1 MAKDHCKKSAD
12 RLHWGNI
19 GIASERSPLIVK
31 SNDTTL
37 TDPCLLAIESARLMA
52 DLHCENVVLIDVR
65 RHSQVTQCIVVGSGT
80 SDRQM
85 YSVAEDVAELG
96 SESGHPVFQSSRERS
111 SNWMV
116 IDFVD
121 VIVHI
126 FEPNTRAY
134 YDLESLWVDAKRVR
148 WRRAGQGM

>member
-1 MAKDHCKKSAD
+1 M
-12 RLHWGNI
+12 
-19 GIASERSPLIVK
+19 
-31 SNDTTL
+31 
-37 TDPCLLAIESARLMA
+37 
-52 DLHCENVVLIDVR
+52 
-65 RHSQVTQCIVVGSGT
+65 TQFIVVGSGT

-85 YSVAEDVAELG
+85 YSVAADVADLG
-96 SESGHPVFQSSRERS
+96 AESDHPVFRSSRERS

-134 YDLESLWVDAKRVR
+134 YDLESLWVDAKRVS
-148 WRRAGQGM
+148 WRIRDQGM